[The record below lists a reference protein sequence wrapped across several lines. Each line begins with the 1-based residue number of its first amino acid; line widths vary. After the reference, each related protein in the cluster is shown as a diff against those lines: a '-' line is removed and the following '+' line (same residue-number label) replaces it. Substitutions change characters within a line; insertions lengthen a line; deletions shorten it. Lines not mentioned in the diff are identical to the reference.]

1 MNTNPLPH
9 PYLAAAETAAQQI
22 VLALNQ
28 RGLSPAFRKFGL
40 VESNGLTW
48 MLAYL
53 DERVDHLRLEQYTS
67 PETLHQINTLL
78 RGKRAFLSN
87 STGIRYAVLLSAPPR
102 LPKLAQLPEE
112 APEADFFPLGVGLR
126 GPLSFHAQRLLNILI
141 GGAPESGKS
150 TLLLLIAHT
159 ARQHG
164 YSLYLAD
171 PQENTFGAAWNG
183 SAAAPVAASV
193 YDFQTLLESVR
204 IEMERRRA
212 LFGSVAEYPPKNLE
226 AYNQIAEHPLPRV
239 FLIVDEAN
247 SYFDRKGVIE
257 MVADLARQGR
267 KWGLNVVL
275 AAHNWRAKDV
285 PRSLSTHFRTRICL
299 TVNDD
304 TSGDVVLNSSPWGK
318 LARRLRQPGRGI
330 LYQDNYQLFQAYYI
344 SPEQE
349 QNLLNSPAA
358 MTGLADWEARLA
370 LYAVENLQGEFIVN
384 RLAAA
389 FAGEGITSHR
399 VKLLAQRWERRG
411 WLTTPRHATD
421 ARRVTD
427 ELHRLLTA
435 WSAQAHR
442 PHRGAQGAQGQ

>member
-1 MNTNPLPH
+1 MMNMPPSH
-9 PYLAAAETAAQQI
+9 PYLAAAETAAKQV

-40 VESNGLTW
+40 VESNGMTW
-48 MLAYL
+48 LLVYL
-53 DERVDHLRLEQYTS
+53 DERVDRLRLEQYTS
-67 PETLHQINTLL
+67 AETMHQINTLL
-78 RGKRAFLSN
+78 RDKQAYLAN

-102 LPKLAQLPEE
+102 LPKLAPLPET

-126 GPLSFHAQRLLNILI
+126 GLLQFHAQKLLNILI

-150 TLLLLIAHT
+150 TLLSLIAHT

-171 PQENTFGAAWNG
+171 PQENTFGAAWNDI
-183 SAAAPVAASV
+183 AAAPVAASV
-193 YDFQTLLESVR
+193 SDFYVLLEQLR
-204 IEMERRRA
+204 AEMDRRRA
-212 LFGSVAEYPPKNLE
+212 LFGSVSQYPPKNLD
-226 AYNQIAEHPLPRV
+226 AYNQVAGQPLPRV

-247 SYFDRKGVIE
+247 SYFDRKGVVE
-257 MVADLARQGR
+257 TVSDLARQGR
-267 KWGLNVVL
+267 KWGLNVIL

-304 TSGDVVLNSSPWGK
+304 TSGEVVLNSSHWGK
-318 LARRLRQPGRGI
+318 AAQRLRQPGRGI
-330 LYQDNYQLFQAYYI
+330 LYLDDYQLFQAYYL
-344 SPEQE
+344 SSEQE
-349 QNLLNSPAA
+349 QGLLNRPAA
-358 MTGLADWEARLA
+358 VTGLADWEARLA
-370 LYAVENLQGEFIVN
+370 LYAVEHLQGEFIVN

-389 FAGEGITSHR
+389 FAGEGMSSHR

-427 ELHRLLTA
+427 ELHRILEV
-435 WSAQAHR
+435 WNAQAHR
-442 PHRGAQGAQGQ
+442 PHRGAQGAQGV

>member
-1 MNTNPLPH
+1 MIAPQQH
-9 PYLAAAETAAQQI
+9 PYLAAAETAAQQV

-48 MLAYL
+48 LLAYL
-53 DERVDHLRLEQYTS
+53 DERVDRLRLEQYTS
-67 PETLHQINTLL
+67 AETMHQINTLL
-78 RGKRAFLSN
+78 RDKRAYLSN
-87 STGIRYAVLLSAPPR
+87 STGIRYAVLLSAPPH
-102 LPKLAQLPEE
+102 LPKLAHLPDTS
-112 APEADFFPLGVGLR
+112 PEVDFFPLGVGLR
-126 GPLSFHAQRLLNILI
+126 GPLQFHAQKLLNILI

-183 SAAAPVAASV
+183 TAEAPVAASAP
-193 YDFQTLLESVR
+193 DFYILLER
-204 IEMERRRA
+204 LRAEMERRRT
-212 LFGSVAEYPPKNLE
+212 LFSSVSQYPPKNLD
-226 AYNQIAEHPLPRV
+226 AYNQVAEQPLPRV
-239 FLIVDEAN
+239 FLIADEAN
-247 SYFDRKGVIE
+247 SYFDRKGVVE
-257 MVADLARQGR
+257 TVSDLARQGR

-304 TSGDVVLNSSPWGK
+304 TSGEVVLNSSHWGK
-318 LARRLRQPGRGI
+318 LAQRLRQPGRGI
-330 LYQDNYQLFQAYYI
+330 LYLDDYQLFQAYYL
-344 SPEQE
+344 SSEQE

-358 MTGLADWEARLA
+358 LTGLADWEARLA
-370 LYAVENLQGEFIVN
+370 LYAIEHLQGEFIVN
-384 RLAAA
+384 QLASA
-389 FAGEGITSHR
+389 FAGQGITSHR

-411 WLTTPRHATD
+411 WLTAPRHATD
-421 ARRVTD
+421 ARRITD
-427 ELHRLLTA
+427 ELHRLLTI

-442 PHRGAQGAQGQ
+442 PHRGAQAAANE